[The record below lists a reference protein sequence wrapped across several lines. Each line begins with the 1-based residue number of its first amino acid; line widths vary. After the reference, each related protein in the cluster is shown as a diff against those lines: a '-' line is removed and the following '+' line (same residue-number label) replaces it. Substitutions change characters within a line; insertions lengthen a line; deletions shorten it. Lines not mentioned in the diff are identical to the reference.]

1 VLSLVDGLLNDELPV
16 DGLLNDELLPDGL
29 VDALATGTAATSGP
43 APGAAPAPES
53 TAPFAGPA
61 VSLGGA
67 PMTVSRP
74 GDSSDDSFTEEIEAR
89 QRM

>member
-1 VLSLVDGLLNDELPV
+1 MRRFRALVLSLVDGVLNDELV
-16 DGLLNDELLPDGL
+16 PDGL
-29 VDALATGTAATSGP
+29 VDPLATGTAATSGP

-67 PMTVSRP
+67 PTMVSRP
-74 GDSSDDSFTEEIEAR
+74 GDSSDDSFTEESEAR